1 MLPIAPPLPD
11 FVGKDQFS
19 KVIPRRIYN
28 KNDPE

>member
-1 MLPIAPPLPD
+1 MLPTAPPLPD
-11 FVGKDQFS
+11 FVGKDVFL